1 MASSITTEEL
11 INTLLKHSSLRKT
24 RALSA
29 KSIVSAVY
37 SGVRAT
43 PLIKKFKCQIKSL
56 LRKGDLVQYFPTE
69 ERTTYRICNE
79 EPGSSLL
86 LLADGTNID
95 KEDIASEFGKFIES
109 KNMTRICA
117 MFAAALGQRSGIC
130 DASGVI
136 TRSVLTTSPLSLF
149 VSVILLL
156 MDTSSFYTGASSKKR
171 GEIIDNAVALF
182 GTITSAMMNV
192 TRDEDKIKKIV
203 KDCTDQFRTIM
214 QLIPTGDTESIRKL
228 VLYVESDFVQAY
240 RTNPRLA
247 ISLSKTEREA
257 RSHSLL
263 TGDEILIPEPQDT
276 PNQFEMLLRYLTSDN
291 LSAFPGENNRD
302 AYVTRI
308 IHTSSALMAYAER
321 CPDGTIS
328 AFGLSRSKHTP
339 RQSNADQSCDVLEC
353 TIILIIHAV
362 YCGVDAD
369 CIIRPNMKQE
379 GKSVSFLKCS
389 FEQQTGKRRMIPTLS
404 HRYVTLLRKWIR
416 DNPEKI
422 IALIA
427 VLKEVSSVK
436 CGSENAIFE
445 GELNSSDTVRDVES
459 IIGSA
464 EVRPDIEVIEA
475 LTNHMLDIFSVHE
488 TSLNRLLQYPLGKEA
503 HKYISRVRSIF
514 GRLVKQLS
522 CESDSDSGYSNRII
536 EMEFYVDG
544 SSGTSLAPQ
553 DELNEVFTQ
562 VSDVYSQ
569 VTRIAKLNEDSIM
582 RATRYLHV
590 AAHDLRLA
598 FLASARR

>member
-1 MASSITTEEL
+1 
-11 INTLLKHSSLRKT
+11 
-24 RALSA
+24 
-29 KSIVSAVY
+29 
-37 SGVRAT
+37 
-43 PLIKKFKCQIKSL
+43 
-56 LRKGDLVQYFPTE
+56 
-69 ERTTYRICNE
+69 
-79 EPGSSLL
+79 
-86 LLADGTNID
+86 
-95 KEDIASEFGKFIES
+95 
-109 KNMTRICA
+109 
-117 MFAAALGQRSGIC
+117 
-130 DASGVI
+130 
-136 TRSVLTTSPLSLF
+136 
-149 VSVILLL
+149 
-156 MDTSSFYTGASSKKR
+156 
-171 GEIIDNAVALF
+171 
-182 GTITSAMMNV
+182 
-192 TRDEDKIKKIV
+192 
-203 KDCTDQFRTIM
+203 
-214 QLIPTGDTESIRKL
+214 
-228 VLYVESDFVQAY
+228 
-240 RTNPRLA
+240 
-247 ISLSKTEREA
+247 
-257 RSHSLL
+257 
-263 TGDEILIPEPQDT
+263 
-276 PNQFEMLLRYLTSDN
+276 
-291 LSAFPGENNRD
+291 
-302 AYVTRI
+302 
-308 IHTSSALMAYAER
+308 
-321 CPDGTIS
+321 
-328 AFGLSRSKHTP
+328 
-339 RQSNADQSCDVLEC
+339 
-353 TIILIIHAV
+353 
-362 YCGVDAD
+362 
-369 CIIRPNMKQE
+369 MKQE